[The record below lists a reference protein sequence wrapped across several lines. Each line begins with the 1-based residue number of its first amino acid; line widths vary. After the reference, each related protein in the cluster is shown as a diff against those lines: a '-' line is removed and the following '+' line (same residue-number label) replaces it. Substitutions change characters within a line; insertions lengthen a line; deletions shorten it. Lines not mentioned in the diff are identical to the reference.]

1 MSLKSPS
8 VDKLA
13 TKSLDDDLNGQG
25 VTKTV
30 RDLTVLFKE
39 DFLLARDIVKETS
52 FLKKKK
58 FAIVKH
64 KKTSFVKH
72 YTCVFKSA
80 SKVYF

>member
-13 TKSLDDDLNGQG
+13 TKSLDGDLNGQG
-25 VTKTV
+25 VAKTV

-58 FAIVKH
+58 NLQ
-64 KKTSFVKH
+64 
-72 YTCVFKSA
+72 
-80 SKVYF
+80 